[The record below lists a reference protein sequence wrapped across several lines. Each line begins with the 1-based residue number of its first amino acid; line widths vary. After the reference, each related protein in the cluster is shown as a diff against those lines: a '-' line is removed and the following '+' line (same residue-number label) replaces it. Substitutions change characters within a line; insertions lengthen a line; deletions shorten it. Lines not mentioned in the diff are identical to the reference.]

1 MIWCLKKTNIRNKKL
16 ATRLLRFYLL
26 AILSIFFFFG
36 DLNIDIMT
44 KAETERE
51 KQRLRELL
59 GSNKA
64 LEESDFYES
73 LLSLIGL
80 VP

>member
-1 MIWCLKKTNIRNKKL
+1 MFD
-16 ATRLLRFYLL
+16 FYLL
-26 AILSIFFFFG
+26 ANLSIFGYFFG
-36 DLNIDIMT
+36 DSNTDIMT

-64 LEESDFYES
+64 LEVSDFFL
-73 LLSLIGL
+73 LLSLISLHPSRKGERCNKL
-80 VP
+80 PKPD